1 MVRQVNYGRILKLKE
16 KDNPSPMCRAS
27 YLVSNAGDAVKYYG
41 RALRF
46 PQDKNLYL
54 EEMKLALGDVIMQ
67 CRLIEEENEYEHKEI
82 DGTRWDSIDGCIISI
97 AYYVA
102 QITDHLQ
109 RGPTKTIYFDKGDE
123 RTGRETIIR
132 LLGTVGELC
141 SYLDWNIEEIE
152 HLGFLHTIE
161 RYEQFEQDGWK

>member
-1 MVRQVNYGRILKLKE
+1 
-16 KDNPSPMCRAS
+16 MCRAS
-27 YLVSNAGDAVKYYG
+27 YLVSNAGDAVKCYG

-46 PQDKNLYL
+46 TRDRNLYL

-67 CRLIEEENEYEHKEI
+67 CRLIEEENEYEHIRI
-82 DGTRWDSIDGCIISI
+82 DDTRWDSIDGCIISMLYCI
-97 AYYVA
+97 A

-123 RTGRETIIR
+123 RTGRETIIK
-132 LLGTVGELC
+132 LLSTVGELC

-152 HLGFLHTIE
+152 HLGFLHTME